1 MNNKKTNLFTV
12 VRVDSHVT
20 KKNGRSKTMWQ
31 QEFILT
37 TCKTKGEAEAE
48 FRADLAMLRD
58 TVYENKKLCQS
69 VKHRRLWDPEF
80 KFGHRW
86 HIVESGPVVLSPW
99 DEESDGLLKINPGA
113 KKYDVRR
120 PAAE

>member
-1 MNNKKTNLFTV
+1 MKSKKTKLYTV
-12 VRVDSHVT
+12 VRVDSYAD
-20 KKNGRSKTMWQ
+20 KKNGRNTVML
-31 QEFILT
+31 QEFIIT
-37 TCKTKGEAEAE
+37 TCKTKFEAEAE
-48 FRADLAMLRD
+48 FLADLAILRD

-86 HIVESGPVVLSPW
+86 HIIESGPVVLSPW
-99 DEESDGLLKINPGA
+99 DEDSDSLLKINPGA
-113 KKYDVRR
+113 KRYAVRR

>member
-1 MNNKKTNLFTV
+1 MKSKKTKLYTV
-12 VRVDSHVT
+12 VRVDSHAA
-20 KKNGRSKTMWQ
+20 KKNGRNTVLL

-37 TCKTKGEAEAE
+37 TCKTLGDAKME
-48 FRADLAMLRD
+48 FLADLAVLRD
-58 TVYENKKLCQS
+58 TVYGNKKLCQS
-69 VKHRRLWDPEF
+69 IKHRRLWDPEF

-99 DEESDGLLKINPGA
+99 DEDSDGLLKINPGA
-113 KKYDVRR
+113 KRYDVRR